1 MEQYLSFISLPLL
14 ENRLKC
20 LDISINTKQ
29 TRRSQFRNKYLF
41 YLLRNSGLIL
51 GLIQLNHSCPFV
63 SPFVRYGYIGYDS
76 VSKEIHFH
84 DNITSLRSKVIQ
96 TCKNIILFWTAYF
109 VKSLAQILKSM
120 NYTFSIDYLCL
131 FGIGQ
136 SVKYCNTPLWCNS
149 KL

>member
-63 SPFVRYGYIGYDS
+63 SLFVRYGYIDYNS

-84 DNITSLRSKVIQ
+84 DNITSLRSKAIQ
-96 TCKNIILFWTAYF
+96 TCRIILFWTAYF

-120 NYTFSIDYLCL
+120 NCTFSIECVFKFWNFEIL
-131 FGIGQ
+131 
-136 SVKYCNTPLWCNS
+136 
-149 KL
+149 